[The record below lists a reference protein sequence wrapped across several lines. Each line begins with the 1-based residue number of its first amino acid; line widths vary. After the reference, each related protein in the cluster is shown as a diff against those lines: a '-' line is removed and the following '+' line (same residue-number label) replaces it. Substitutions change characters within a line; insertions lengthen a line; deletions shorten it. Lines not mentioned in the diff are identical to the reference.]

1 MSRLPV
7 AFIIA
12 AGLIVGALATPASG
26 QFDPLHNNLKCYK
39 IKGPSLAVSLQ
50 LDNQFS
56 RERVF
61 KLVPQFLCL
70 PTQKQCCNATTGCS
84 PSLCNPEP
92 SPNQPAPVDHFKCY
106 KIQVKQC
113 TPTTANPAPSG
124 DCSKL
129 TGRFPPAPPAIAV
142 TLRDQFHDEDVT
154 VGPPKMLCVPVLK
167 IRGGTTTTTPTTS
180 TTTTTRQCILSGSPG
195 VCGGDCPPGFA
206 CLLASPTSTVCE
218 CIPTAQACGG
228 TFPNCAGGCPGQADL
243 CHPPSGVSTCE
254 CCTQPGGPCNAA
266 TVCCSG
272 LPCDA
277 LGHCP

>member
-1 MSRLPV
+1 MKSRRILYV
-7 AFIIA
+7 AAIGVL
-12 AGLIVGALATPASG
+12 AGGLATSASA

-167 IRGGTTTTTPTTS
+167 IRQGVTTTTTPTTT
-180 TTTTTRQCILSGSPG
+180 TTTTTRQCAIQPG
-195 VCGGDCPPGFA
+195 TNPPMCGGDCGPGLT
-206 CLLASPTSTVCE
+206 CLFDTATSQCTCSDTP
-218 CIPTAQACGG
+218 CPG
-228 TFPNCAGGCPGQADL
+228 TTCAGLCPSPAQQ
-243 CHPPSGVSTCE
+243 CHPVGTNPCA
-254 CCTQPGGPCNAA
+254 CCFLTGAPCTSSAQ
-266 TVCCSG
+266 CCSG
-272 LPCDA
+272 TCNTPPGTCM
-277 LGHCP
+277 

>member
-1 MSRLPV
+1 MKSRRILYV
-7 AFIIA
+7 AAIGVL
-12 AGLIVGALATPASG
+12 AGGLATSASA

-154 VGPPKMLCVPVLK
+154 VGPPKLLSPARRARPAPSAAPAHATFRRGLACRRSREPSLIYRGRHRDRPPCVVSAP
-167 IRGGTTTTTPTTS
+167 
-180 TTTTTRQCILSGSPG
+180 
-195 VCGGDCPPGFA
+195 GDCLGA
-206 CLLASPTSTVCE
+206 VAH
-218 CIPTAQACGG
+218 AG
-228 TFPNCAGGCPGQADL
+228 THAA
-243 CHPPSGVSTCE
+243 VS
-254 CCTQPGGPCNAA
+254 AA
-266 TVCCSG
+266 YSV
-272 LPCDA
+272 A
-277 LGHCP
+277 